1 MLLIEKLK
9 SVSLTN
15 WIMISMVLG
24 FVAGWVFGP
33 AIGPIGILGDIFI
46 RLIQMSVPI
55 LIFGAVIEAVG
66 DLDPVDLGKLGLKM
80 FLWFTGFTII
90 GSALGVLFGLIFE
103 PGVGITGDTVVE
115 ATAGTD
121 MTIYD
126 TILGFFP
133 ENVVGALAEGSMIQ
147 IIVFAIVFGL
157 AISMIM
163 KENPENKTLSLVKDI
178 NVIIQKVI
186 ALVMYF
192 APIGIF
198 AIVAEVVGTSGLEVV
213 LQLGKFLLVFLIGA
227 VIHLIIALFV
237 TSAKARLNPWH
248 VAKKLQRT
256 FIVAVTTTSSSVAMP
271 IKMEDSKHL
280 FGMSDR
286 INNLV
291 NPIGTAL
298 NSNGQSMFL
307 SVAVVFLA
315 QFYNIEMS
323 FTYLIYAV
331 ALASISTLGT
341 VTVPGGGIVALT
353 VMVPFLGL
361 PTASIGLL
369 AGVDWFSG
377 MIRTPLNSI
386 VDTLV
391 AMVIAADE
399 DELDYEVFK
408 ETL

>member
-1 MLLIEKLK
+1 MLEKMK
-9 SVSLTN
+9 KISLTN

-24 FVAGWVFGP
+24 FVAGLIAGP
-33 AIGPIGILGDIFI
+33 VIAPVGILGDIFI
-46 RLIQMSVPI
+46 RLIQMSVPV

-66 DLDPVDLGKLGLKM
+66 DLDPADLGKLGLKM
-80 FLWFTGFTII
+80 FSWFAAFTVI
-90 GSALGVLFGLIFE
+90 GAILGVIFGIIME
-103 PGVGITGDTVVE
+103 PGIGITGNTAVE

-121 MTIYD
+121 MTLYD

-133 ENVVGALAEGSMIQ
+133 ENAVGALAEGNMIQ
-147 IIVFAIVFGL
+147 IIIFAIVFGL
-157 AISMIM
+157 ATSMVM
-163 KENPENKTLSLVKDI
+163 KANPENKTLSLVKDV
-178 NVIIQKVI
+178 NAIIQKVVS
-186 ALVMYF
+186 LVMYF

-198 AIVAEVVGTSGLEVV
+198 AIVAEVVGTSGLEVI
-213 LQLGKFLLVFLIGA
+213 LQLGMFLLVFLIA
-227 VIHLIIALFV
+227 AILHLFIALLV
-237 TSAKARLNPWH
+237 MSAKARLNPWH

-271 IKMEDSKHL
+271 IKMEDSKNL

-298 NSNGQSMFL
+298 NSNGQTMFL

-315 QFYNIEMS
+315 QFYGIEMS

-361 PTASIGLL
+361 PTTSIGLL
-369 AGVDWFSG
+369 AGIDWFSG

-399 DELDYEVFK
+399 DELDREVFNS
-408 ETL
+408 TL